1 MNMFYIEYRV
11 VLHDDQNE
19 VPFCNRMNRMHRR
32 DCIIDNDM
40 QDVLRRQNILSFQVE
55 IPDSEFETLV
65 NRTLSKFA
73 IRPGPVSGGRSGNRC
88 RLVYRKPF
96 LMRNLSQGKNRFLE
110 RQVRSLLCPKD
121 VCV

>member
-1 MNMFYIEYRV
+1 MFHIEYRI
-11 VLHDDQNE
+11 VLHDGQNE
-19 VPFCNRMNRMHRR
+19 VPFCNRMNRIHRR
-32 DCIIDNDM
+32 DYVIDNDV

-55 IPDSEFETLV
+55 IQDSEFETLV

-96 LMRNLSQGKNRFLE
+96 LMRNLSQGKI
-110 RQVRSLLCPKD
+110 VSLSVKFA
-121 VCV
+121 VYSIQKMCV

>member
-1 MNMFYIEYRV
+1 MNIFYIEYRV

-19 VPFCNRMNRMHRR
+19 VPFCNRMNRIHRR
-32 DCIIDNDM
+32 DYVIDNDV

-55 IPDSEFETLV
+55 IQDSEFETLV

-96 LMRNLSQGKNRFLE
+96 LMRNLSQGTIILLAL
-110 RQVRSLLCPKD
+110 QVRFILTKR
-121 VCV
+121 CV